1 MIIVRVKT
9 ALTCIIKSALECIFE
24 GSNKVK
30 LRPDWSRLSVWYKFL
45 QLGSL
50 PLKRESPTLNTNQN
64 NHIRRAGH
72 FCPQGGGSTP
82 VYKL

>member
-1 MIIVRVKT
+1 MIIVGVKT

-30 LRPDWSRLSVWYKFL
+30 LRPDWSRLNVWYNFF

-50 PLKRESPTLNTNQN
+50 PLKRESPTLNTNKN
-64 NHIRRAGH
+64 NIFAV
-72 FCPQGGGSTP
+72 QGIFAPRGGNTP
-82 VYKL
+82 IYKL

>member
-9 ALTCIIKSALECIFE
+9 ALTCIIKSTALECIFE

-30 LRPDWSRLSVWYKFL
+30 LRPDWSRLNVWYKYL

-50 PLKRESPTLNTNQN
+50 SLKRDSP
-64 NHIRRAGH
+64 
-72 FCPQGGGSTP
+72 P
-82 VYKL
+82 